1 MEEYDNG
8 TKYGS
13 NGVKATSHIE
23 SASQSS
29 EIPDGGWGWVIV
41 VVSFVYWFIGM
52 Q

>member
-1 MEEYDNG
+1 MGEEDNG

-29 EIPDGGWGWVIV
+29 KTEIEKDH
-41 VVSFVYWFIGM
+41 
-52 Q
+52 